1 MLLKLEMFSNL
12 NYFFNSFLHLFN
24 SYSLTSIHSIN
35 YKKIKLKFNSLV
47 MKRLNY
53 IYININ
59 KLLNKQNKV
68 LGVIYSSYSND
79 IDIKISPIFLNKTK
93 TKMT

>member
-1 MLLKLEMFSNL
+1 
-12 NYFFNSFLHLFN
+12 
-24 SYSLTSIHSIN
+24 
-35 YKKIKLKFNSLV
+35 